1 MNALFPLDQHKG
13 ATTLD
18 LFKTGYSVLGC
29 GPWIPMVP
37 GSQDGPDLDR
47 KWEGDEDDDGDDDS

>member
-1 MNALFPLDQHKG
+1 MNALFPLDRHEG

-18 LFKTGYSVLGC
+18 PVKTGYSVLGC

-37 GSQDGPDLDR
+37 GSQDGPDLEGQ
-47 KWEGDEDDDGDDDS
+47 WEGEEDDDVDDS